1 MDAPWLPHAAC
12 HAAVYALGL
21 SPNQTPYRDT
31 IFIKLLTGISQD
43 STFSVN
49 QVYFRQE
56 EEKGG
61 KLK

>member
-1 MDAPWLPHAAC
+1 MRLSCPLIRHCAPRIPHPAC
-12 HAAVYALGL
+12 HPAVYALGL

-49 QVYFRQE
+49 QVYFR
-56 EEKGG
+56 
-61 KLK
+61 